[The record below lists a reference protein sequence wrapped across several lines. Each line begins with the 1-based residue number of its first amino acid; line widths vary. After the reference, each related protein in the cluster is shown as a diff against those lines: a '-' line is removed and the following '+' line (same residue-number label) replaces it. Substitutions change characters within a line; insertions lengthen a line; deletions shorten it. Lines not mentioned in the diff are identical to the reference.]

1 MFHNFR
7 VEIFDLGGGGGINN
21 VPKPSSPQSG
31 VVVGASNGIQPQG
44 TTRRPPVATQTP
56 RPLPSLAEVTTQSP
70 NPQSPFIQ
78 DNPQNVPG
86 TSIGEL
92 NLRSH
97 LSNVSIL
104 QILSFLLPQL
114 CFQVAE
120 RPRFPWVVSWVA
132 ERLLRASHPG
142 WLPSTCWAMENESS
156 GAGVP

>member
-1 MFHNFR
+1 MFPNFR
-7 VEIFDLGGGGGINN
+7 VEIFDLGGGINN

-104 QILSFLLPQL
+104 QILSFPSPTTSIVFRLRRDQG
-114 CFQVAE
+114 
-120 RPRFPWVVSWVA
+120 FPGSD
-132 ERLLRASHPG
+132 RG
-142 WLPSTCWAMENESS
+142 WQRDR
-156 GAGVP
+156 

>member
-1 MFHNFR
+1 MFPNFR

-31 VVVGASNGIQPQG
+31 VIVGASNGIQPQG

-97 LSNVSIL
+97 LSNLTSAFCKSSLFFSLNFVFRL
-104 QILSFLLPQL
+104 RRDQG
-114 CFQVAE
+114 
-120 RPRFPWVVSWVA
+120 FPGSD
-132 ERLLRASHPG
+132 RG
-142 WLPSTCWAMENESS
+142 WQRDS
-156 GAGVP
+156 